1 MDILQKQREDV
12 FDKDQKRQDLLTGQ
26 DHVKNGLL
34 CSKPSTLLLVVLCI
48 NIALN

>member
-1 MDILQKQREDV
+1 MDISHL
-12 FDKDQKRQDLLTGQ
+12 KRKCFWHRTKKGQDFLTGQ
-26 DHVKNGLL
+26 DHGKNGLL

>member
-1 MDILQKQREDV
+1 MDILHKQRENV
-12 FDKDQKRQDLLTGQ
+12 FGTEQKRQDFLTGQ
-26 DHVKNGLL
+26 DHGKNGLL